1 MNKLKLYLAAS
12 IAALALY
19 SCGAEGAAMLTPIGS
34 GYTSPDDK
42 TNTDIT
48 ITFKNG
54 WEDIAQNFTEKDDD
68 DPYTDYP
75 FFKALTPD
83 KTNAVVDSAEL
94 NSYKEK
100 LAVYN
105 EIKAEWDTYQK
116 DVEKAENAG
125 EDPPPPPTEP
135 LPAEPVYPIAAI
147 PYFPGNEYLS
157 GGNVKT
163 FGSAP
168 EWDFHTLIGW
178 AIEGGEEVSLN
189 TPHIRRYNSNG
200 SVG

>member
-1 MNKLKLYLAAS
+1 MNKLKLCLAAS

-19 SCGAEGAAMLTPIGS
+19 SCGGEDAAMLTPGGP
-34 GYTSPDDK
+34 GYTPPDDK

-68 DPYTDYP
+68 LYTDYT

-100 LAVYN
+100 LAIYN
-105 EIKAEWDTYQK
+105 EIKADWD
-116 DVEKAENAG
+116 A
-125 EDPPPPPTEP
+125 
-135 LPAEPVYPIAAI
+135 
-147 PYFPGNEYLS
+147 
-157 GGNVKT
+157 
-163 FGSAP
+163 
-168 EWDFHTLIGW
+168 
-178 AIEGGEEVSLN
+178 
-189 TPHIRRYNSNG
+189 
-200 SVG
+200 